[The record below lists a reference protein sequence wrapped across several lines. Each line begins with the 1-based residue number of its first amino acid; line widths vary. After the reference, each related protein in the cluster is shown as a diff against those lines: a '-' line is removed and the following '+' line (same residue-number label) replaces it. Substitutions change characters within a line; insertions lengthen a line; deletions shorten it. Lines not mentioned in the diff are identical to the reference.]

1 MWSKAAAACS
11 RWRTGPGCVSWCA
24 HAFSKMMRSTCC
36 EPAAA
41 CENKGRGARP
51 GCTGS
56 GLVSRRAQLAARAS
70 IAAASGQ
77 LSERDAASKALRDL
91 LKPWPDFAVTV
102 REDIE
107 KWWERE
113 YVERLI
119 DGWRKGGLEIALGN
133 ATAVTTLEIP
143 ACSLLY

>member
-1 MWSKAAAACS
+1 
-11 RWRTGPGCVSWCA
+11 
-24 HAFSKMMRSTCC
+24 
-36 EPAAA
+36 
-41 CENKGRGARP
+41 
-51 GCTGS
+51 
-56 GLVSRRAQLAARAS
+56 
-70 IAAASGQ
+70 
-77 LSERDAASKALRDL
+77 LRDL